1 MEIILASKSPR
12 RREILENT
20 KARFSI
26 EESQIDEVIKLNELP
41 KETVMRLA
49 YEKALDVANRN
60 RNSLVIGADT
70 IVVINDTIL
79 GKPKDDIEAFSML
92 KLLSGKTHYVITG
105 FALINLSLDK
115 KIIDCQVSQVT
126 FKELS
131 EQCIKDY
138 LQTKESLDKA
148 GAYGIQG
155 YGGLLVE
162 NIQGDYF
169 NIVGL
174 PISKIS
180 DCLKDHFDI
189 NLFYGG

>member
-1 MEIILASKSPR
+1 MNIILASNSPR
-12 RREILENT
+12 RREILENA
-20 KARFSI
+20 KVRFSVKGSHI
-26 EESQIDEVIKLNELP
+26 NEIIKDNESPE
-41 KETVMRLA
+41 ETVMRLA
-49 YEKALDVANRN
+49 YEKALDISKDNKDA
-60 RNSLVIGADT
+60 LVIGADT
-70 IVVINDTIL
+70 IVVIDDTIL
-79 GKPKDDIEAFSML
+79 GKPKDEQQAYDMI

-115 KIIDCQVSQVT
+115 KVIDYQISKVT

-131 EQCIKDY
+131 NDCIKDY
-138 LQTKESLDKA
+138 IQTKESLDKA

-155 YGGLLVE
+155 YGALLVN
-162 NIQGDYF
+162 NIEGDYF

>member
-1 MEIILASKSPR
+1 M
-12 RREILENT
+12 
-20 KARFSI
+20 RFSI

>member
-20 KARFSI
+20 KVRFSI

-79 GKPKDDIEAFSML
+79 GKPKDDIEAL
-92 KLLSGKTHYVITG
+92 AIVTNGHRVGAPCGI
-105 FALINLSLDK
+105 
-115 KIIDCQVSQVT
+115 CRQV
-126 FKELS
+126 LS
-131 EQCIKDY
+131 ELLNQDTPII
-138 LQTKESLDKA
+138 LSNGKET
-148 GAYGIQG
+148 ITTNINE
-155 YGGLLVE
+155 LLPFQFSGE
-162 NIQGDYF
+162 DLG
-169 NIVGL
+169 
-174 PISKIS
+174 
-180 DCLKDHFDI
+180 
-189 NLFYGG
+189 